1 MSAKTKLRMKYG
13 KQISIFILILI
24 IIYNIFGIQKDMKNV
39 LIAKTELF
47 RTMCILFLLI
57 NHIKPPKSITFN
69 IQSSRSLQI
78 SNVRL
83 LADIMNYAQF
93 KRTALLCGRN

>member
-57 NHIKPPKSITFN
+57 NNIKPPKSITFN